1 MNKYD
6 SAGNG
11 DSAWQATFASASTA
25 AWDPYEVW
33 LTRVKQPRESGSGR
47 RITERPSERD
57 VVSPSAAPSPGVRWS
72 PLRRATS
79 PRS

>member
-6 SAGNG
+6 SAGNT
-11 DSAWQATFASASTA
+11 SALARGRRRSRPPRPR

-47 RITERPSERD
+47 RITERP
-57 VVSPSAAPSPGVRWS
+57 VGA
-72 PLRRATS
+72 
-79 PRS
+79 